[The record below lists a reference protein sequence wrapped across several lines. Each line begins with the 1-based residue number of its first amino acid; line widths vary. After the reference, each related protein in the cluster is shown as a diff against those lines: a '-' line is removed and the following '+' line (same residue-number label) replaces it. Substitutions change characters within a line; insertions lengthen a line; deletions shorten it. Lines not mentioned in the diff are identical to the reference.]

1 MFKVNNEAW
10 HRSGVFIVNFE
21 HVLHIVLVFLLLTLS
36 MQLSAGWVIKPENT
50 LVCSFYVHDND
61 SLVEKK
67 PEKSIKERNIF

>member
-50 LVCSFYVHDND
+50 QVCSFYVHDND

-67 PEKSIKERNIF
+67 TEKSIKERNIF

>member
-1 MFKVNNEAW
+1 
-10 HRSGVFIVNFE
+10 
-21 HVLHIVLVFLLLTLS
+21 

-50 LVCSFYVHDND
+50 QVCSFYVHDND